1 MKTHHAA
8 DFTGSIKLSM
18 GFVKP
23 FFDQTAFHLRHLHE
37 KLAELGLVVK
47 PDLII
52 MDARKVFIKGG
63 PAKGELREPNLVLA
77 SGNQIAIDV
86 EGVKILQSYPGN
98 SLEGRNPWKLAQVA
112 HAVKLG
118 LGPHNEDEYKVIAS

>member
-1 MKTHHAA
+1 
-8 DFTGSIKLSM
+8 M
-18 GFVKP
+18 GFVNP
-23 FFDQTAFHLRHLHE
+23 FFDQITFHLRHLHE
-37 KLAELGLVVK
+37 KLAELGLVVR

-77 SGNQIAIDV
+77 SANQVAIDV
-86 EGVKILQSYPGN
+86 EGVKTLQGYTGN
-98 SLEGRNPWKLAQVA
+98 SLEGRDPWNLVQIE

-118 LGPHNEDEYKVIAS
+118 LGPHNEREYEVVVS